1 MSDFILLLFLFFCF
15 LNHFPSYYYSVCS
28 IHGYQLSFPFLLGHV
43 VDILLIL
50 FIFIWVWVS
59 SFVFFF
65 FFGGVWISIFPNVY
79 YTYTTRR
86 IRITPNKT
94 MAATVYLILFF
105 P

>member
-1 MSDFILLLFLFFCF
+1 MDISSAFPFYSDMSSTFFLFYLFLFVFEF
-15 LNHFPSYYYSVCS
+15 RV
-28 IHGYQLSFPFLLGHV
+28 
-43 VDILLIL
+43 L
-50 FIFIWVWVS
+50 FS
-59 SFVFFF
+59 FF